1 MAVYIPLIIFILVP
15 VLLIILLKT
24 SGAILF
30 FCVASA
36 VLLQKFVDQDAA
48 HLANSLLPNSS
59 VDYLALAVLIVP
71 SAVATFVFRGTVKT
85 RMLLLHIAVAVLSG
99 LTLSLV
105 ASSFFPLG
113 VVSGYE
119 KTEVWRQIS
128 DYQTIIVGSGF
139 LLSVACLAFTKPRD
153 KHKKH

>member
-1 MAVYIPLIIFILVP
+1 MPLIIFVLVP
-15 VLLIILLKT
+15 VLLVVLLKT

-36 VLLQKFVDQDAA
+36 VLLQKFVDEDAA
-48 HLANSLLPNSS
+48 QIANSLLPDNGI
-59 VDYLALAVLIVP
+59 DYLALAVLIVP
-71 SAVATFVFRGTVKT
+71 LAVATFVFRGTVKT
-85 RMLLLHIAVAVLSG
+85 HMLLLHVVVAILSG

-105 ASSFFPLG
+105 ASSFFPTG
-113 VVSGYE
+113 IVSAYE
-119 KTEVWRQIS
+119 KTDIWKQIS
-128 DYQTIIVGSGF
+128 DYQTIIVGGGF